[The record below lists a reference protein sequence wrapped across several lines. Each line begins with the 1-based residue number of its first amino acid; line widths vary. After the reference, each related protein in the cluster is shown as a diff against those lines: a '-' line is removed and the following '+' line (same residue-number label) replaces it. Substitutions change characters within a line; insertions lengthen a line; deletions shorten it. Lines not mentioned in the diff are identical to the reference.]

1 MNGNEIIQL
10 GLGIIEPWKITGQI
24 LDTSKQPNELRLTL
38 QADRG
43 TKFPC
48 PVCGKLCKVHDFK
61 KMTWRHLNFFQHH
74 CSITASV
81 PRTKCSEHGVKR
93 ITVPWARKGS
103 KFTLLFEQAAL
114 VLVKEMPVL
123 AAARIMEITDKRLWR
138 IVLHYVNTALKQ
150 FDLSKLQ
157 AFSLDETK
165 GRRGHRYIT
174 IFIDLDRKEN
184 PVVFATPGK
193 GKKTLSQFKEF
204 LENKGG
210 AAENV
215 VEVVADM
222 SSAFIA
228 GIKEHFTKSRITV
241 DWFHVVQLLTKAL
254 EKVRRAESKEA
265 TMHRGTRWAILK
277 KSEGE
282 FTEKQL
288 DALAELTA
296 LDLHTAT
303 AWRVKELLR
312 WVRRADSVRGAKW
325 RLTWFLH
332 VARELVEGID
342 LLAPVRTALNTIE
355 KHRHAIESRWI
366 SGHSNARIEALN
378 GIFQA
383 AKARA
388 RGFRKDET
396 FISMIYLLAS
406 PVQDILEST

>member
-1 MNGNEIIQL
+1 VENS
-10 GLGIIEPWKITGQI
+10 P
-24 LDTSKQPNELRLTL
+24 D
-38 QADRG
+38 
-43 TKFPC
+43 
-48 PVCGKLCKVHDFK
+48 
-61 KMTWRHLNFFQHH
+61 
-74 CSITASV
+74 
-81 PRTKCSEHGVKR
+81 
-93 ITVPWARKGS
+93 
-103 KFTLLFEQAAL
+103 
-114 VLVKEMPVL
+114 
-123 AAARIMEITDKRLWR
+123 
-138 IVLHYVNTALKQ
+138 YVNTALKQ

-228 GIKEHFTKSRITV
+228 GIKEHFTKSRIMV

-342 LLAPVRTALNTIE
+342 LLAPVRTALNTIK

-366 SGHSNARIEALN
+366 FGHSTL
-378 GIFQA
+378 
-383 AKARA
+383 K
-388 RGFRKDET
+388 
-396 FISMIYLLAS
+396 
-406 PVQDILEST
+406 VV